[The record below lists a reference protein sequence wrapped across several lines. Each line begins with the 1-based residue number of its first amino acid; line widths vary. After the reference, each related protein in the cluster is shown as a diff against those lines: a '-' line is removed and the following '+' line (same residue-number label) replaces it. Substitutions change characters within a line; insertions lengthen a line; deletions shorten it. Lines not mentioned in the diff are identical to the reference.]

1 MIFTKRMSLEDKRF
15 YSHVFRLVMP
25 MAGSEPH

>member
-25 MAGSEPH
+25 MAEPH